1 MKKDRTIDVP
11 LDADLSEE
19 EFTEEWSNFDGK
31 LYVRDETAER
41 IRKTLRLKEI

>member
-1 MKKDRTIDVP
+1 MKEDRTIDVP
-11 LDADLSEE
+11 LDALSEE
-19 EFTEEWSNFDGK
+19 EFTEEWSKFDGK